1 MLVTQVEVN
10 TNCATDVKKKKK
22 KEKKKKE
29 KRPPETRHMN
39 QYRVFIT
46 LVHFTGVRVG
56 ERKKRGDDDN
66 ANRTF

>member
-1 MLVTQVEVN
+1 MQAIVGHTSRGLHEL
-10 TNCATDVKKKKK
+10 CATDVKKKKK
-22 KEKKKKE
+22 KK
-29 KRPPETRHMN
+29 KRPPETRHLN

-56 ERKKRGDDDN
+56 ERKKRWDDDN